1 MNSDK
6 KFIVAAVVALI
17 IAVVVGT
24 SYYVRQRGEQTAQK
38 EKDAAQKELTKEEIL
53 EKLSAPKGAVPKYT
67 GEERRKILEKLS
79 APEGEDVISDA
90 GKEEILEKLSAPQQ

>member
-53 EKLSAPKGAVPKYT
+53 EKLSAPGGKDT
-67 GEERRKILEKLS
+67 T
-79 APEGEDVISDA
+79 SDA
-90 GKEEILEKLSAPQQ
+90 EKEEILEKLSAPQQ